1 MGPVGCRVTQL
12 SDPPL
17 LLVLFPFP
25 VQIARVKNSLP
36 KHLVLLVALL
46 GCASGASAIAN
57 VRVEFVK
64 PENYTDV
71 SFRSMTPESAR
82 ERLIGEL
89 ARTIK
94 DGAAKPL
101 SGYDLYVRI
110 LDVHMAGRPAFEA
123 PGINSDLRIRN
134 RTTPPKISLQYVV
147 KDRSGKVVA
156 KGSEFLI
163 DPNYQWNVSYEGT
176 DELYSEKALLRS
188 WILSLPQKI
197 NRS

>member
-1 MGPVGCRVTQL
+1 MING
-12 SDPPL
+12 L
-17 LLVLFPFP
+17 LKQVAFLIVLF
-25 VQIARVKNSLP
+25 
-36 KHLVLLVALL
+36 
-46 GCASGASAIAN
+46 GCAIGASAASN

-89 ARTIK
+89 SRTIQ
-94 DGAAKPL
+94 DSAAKPL
-101 SGYDLYVRI
+101 AGYELYVRV

-147 KDRSGKVVA
+147 KDRFGKVIA
-156 KGSEFLI
+156 KGADLLI
-163 DPNYQWNVSYEGT
+163 DPNYQWNVSYQGT

-188 WILSLPQKI
+188 WILSLSQKI

>member
-1 MGPVGCRVTQL
+1 VERRVTQL

-17 LLVLFPFP
+17 PLVLFPFP
-25 VQIARVKNSLP
+25 VQIARVKNSLL
-36 KHLVLLVALL
+36 KHLILLVALL

-71 SFRSMTPESAR
+71 SFRSMTPEGAR

-89 ARTIK
+89 ARTVR
-94 DGAAKPL
+94 DSAAQPL

-123 PGINSDLRIRN
+123 PGMNSDLRIRN

-147 KDRSGKVVA
+147 KDRSGKVVR

-163 DPNYQWNVSYEGT
+163 DPNYQWNVSYQGT

>member
-1 MGPVGCRVTQL
+1 LGPVGCRVTQL

-163 DPNYQWNVSYEGT
+163 DPNYQWNVSYQGT
-176 DELYSEKALLRS
+176 DELYSEKELLRS
-188 WILSLPQKI
+188 WTLSLPRKI

>member
-89 ARTIK
+89 ALTIK

>member
-1 MGPVGCRVTQL
+1 MERRVTQL

-17 LLVLFPFP
+17 PLVLFPFP
-25 VQIARVKNSLP
+25 VQIARVKNSLL
-36 KHLVLLVALL
+36 KHLILLVALL

-71 SFRSMTPESAR
+71 SFRSMTPEGAR

-89 ARTIK
+89 ARTIR
-94 DGAAKPL
+94 DSAAQPL

-123 PGINSDLRIRN
+123 PGMNSDLRIRN

-147 KDRSGKVVA
+147 KDRSGKVVT

-163 DPNYQWNVSYEGT
+163 DPNYQWNVSYQGT

>member
-1 MGPVGCRVTQL
+1 VGCTVTQL
-12 SDPPL
+12 SSPPPL
-17 LLVLFPFP
+17 LVLVPFP

-36 KHLVLLVALL
+36 KHLILLVALL
-46 GCASGASAIAN
+46 GCAGGASAIAN

-71 SFRSMTPESAR
+71 SFRSITPQAAR

-89 ARTIK
+89 SRTIQ
-94 DGAAKPL
+94 DSAAKPL
-101 SGYDLYVRI
+101 FGYDLYVRI

-123 PGINSDLRIRN
+123 PGMNSDLRIRN

-147 KDRSGKVVA
+147 KDRSGKMVT
-156 KGSEFLI
+156 KGSELLI
-163 DPNYQWNVSYEGT
+163 DPNYQWNVSYQGT

-188 WILSLPQKI
+188 WILSLRRKI

>member
-1 MGPVGCRVTQL
+1 LGPVGCRVTQL

>member
-71 SFRSMTPESAR
+71 SFRSMTPQAAR

-89 ARTIK
+89 ARTIQ
-94 DGAAKPL
+94 DSAAKPL

>member
-1 MGPVGCRVTQL
+1 
-12 SDPPL
+12 
-17 LLVLFPFP
+17 
-25 VQIARVKNSLP
+25 VKNSLP
-36 KHLVLLVALL
+36 KHLVFLVTLL
-46 GCASGASAIAN
+46 GCASGSSAIAN

-71 SFRSMTPESAR
+71 SFRSMTPDGAR

-94 DGAAKPL
+94 DSAAKPL
-101 SGYDLYVRI
+101 SGFDLYVRI

-123 PGINSDLRIRN
+123 PGMNSDLRIRN

-147 KDRSGKVVA
+147 KDRSGKVVR

-163 DPNYQWNVSYEGT
+163 DPNYQWNGSYEGT

-188 WILSLPQKI
+188 WILSLPQKV

>member
-1 MGPVGCRVTQL
+1 MGCRVTQL

-17 LLVLFPFP
+17 LLVLFSFP
-25 VQIARVKNSLP
+25 VQTARVKNSLP

>member
-1 MGPVGCRVTQL
+1 
-12 SDPPL
+12 
-17 LLVLFPFP
+17 
-25 VQIARVKNSLP
+25 VKNSLL
-36 KHLVLLVALL
+36 KHLILLVALL

-71 SFRSMTPESAR
+71 SFRSMTPEGAR
-82 ERLIGEL
+82 ERLIREL
-89 ARTIK
+89 ARTIR
-94 DGAAKPL
+94 DSAAQPL

-123 PGINSDLRIRN
+123 PGMNSDLRIRN

-147 KDRSGKVVA
+147 KDRSGKVVT

-163 DPNYQWNVSYEGT
+163 DPNYQWNVSYQGT

>member
-1 MGPVGCRVTQL
+1 L
-12 SDPPL
+12 L
-17 LLVLFPFP
+17 LLVLLPFP
-25 VQIARVKNSLP
+25 VQIARVKYSPL

-46 GCASGASAIAN
+46 GCASGATAMAN

-64 PENYTDV
+64 PENYIDV
-71 SFRSMTPESAR
+71 SFRSMTPQAAR

-89 ARTIK
+89 GRTIQ
-94 DGAAKPL
+94 DSAAKPL

-123 PGINSDLRIRN
+123 PGMNSDLRIRY

-147 KDRSGKVVA
+147 KDRSGKMVT
-156 KGSEFLI
+156 KGSELLI

-188 WILSLPQKI
+188 WILSLSRKI